1 MKDNTVFVLLA
12 GGQSQRMGI
21 PKGLLNYKSSY
32 WILEQLNR
40 LAKTNIKQVLIG
52 LGHDHQQYFE
62 AIPWFEAAEQNFVKY
77 LNLDIKIVINP
88 SPEKGSF
95 STLQFVLGHTPN
107 MDAIINPIDVPLLN
121 SLEFNQIYTTK
132 NTVVIPNYVG
142 KNGHP
147 IKLKASFC
155 EALVKLDIHQ
165 ETARLDFQIKKLQP
179 NKISIVNIA
188 DPSILNNLNNPENWE
203 SFLSQN

>member
-52 LGHDHQQYFE
+52 LGHDHQQYFD
-62 AIPWFEAAEQNFVKY
+62 AIPWFEAAEKNFVKY
-77 LNLDIKIVINP
+77 QQLDIKIVINP
-88 SPEKGSF
+88 RPEKGSF
-95 STLQFVLGHTPN
+95 STLQSVLGHIPI

-121 SLEFNQIYTTK
+121 PIEFNQIYTTK
-132 NTVVIPNYVG
+132 NTVVIPNYKG

-155 EALVKLDIHQ
+155 EALVKLNIRQ
-165 ETARLDFQIKKLQP
+165 ETSRLDFQIKKLKF
-179 NKISIVNIA
+179 NEISIVNIS
-188 DPSILNNLNNPENWE
+188 DPSILKNLNNPENWE
-203 SFLSQN
+203 LFLSQD